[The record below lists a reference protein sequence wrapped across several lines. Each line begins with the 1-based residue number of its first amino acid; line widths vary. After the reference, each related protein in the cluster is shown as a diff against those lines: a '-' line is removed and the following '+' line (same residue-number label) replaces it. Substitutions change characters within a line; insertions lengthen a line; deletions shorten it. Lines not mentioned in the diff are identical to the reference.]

1 MKWLRNIKLLTKIQ
15 LYISLLFTLMFIVS
29 GAFLYFVRKDQ
40 IKTDNAKRIDN
51 QLNELVTIIDIY
63 QKRDRD
69 ILTLANAFAEN
80 KINEYSDIEED
91 ESKEIIIKAVEPFTN
106 KPMEVKVREWTV
118 DGLPL
123 LNSYLLVDEINR
135 LTKLDVSIYQK
146 TDKGYVNVSTSI
158 RSKSKDRST
167 GDIILNSSPI
177 VKAIEQSTQYTG
189 RFYQS
194 GGWYLTSY
202 RPIFVNSKIK
212 GFYYLGIKE
221 RIGSALK
228 SIFEGRK
235 FLKSGIPFVISK
247 EGMMLVHPDKPGE
260 DYSKTIIYE
269 KLMENK
275 ENSTFFDYRW
285 PDNRNGKWWTLH
297 AKYHPESESYVCI
310 SYPKRELYQELFTYS
325 LYGFIG
331 FVLFFILLQFTLSLA
346 NQTLRRRLKGLR
358 LALSQLADGNRTTS
372 LYLSGEK
379 EFDIL
384 SEKVNIISTRFNDL
398 AKFANGLVED
408 NFSQSYPK
416 SIIKDSIGEAL
427 IKINDKLNEAIYNEQ
442 LRQKDD
448 KLRVWE
454 SEGLTKFVNILQ
466 RNRENLEELCY
477 ELISNLVEYLNAD
490 IGALFFINSDNLND
504 VYFEQMATYAFEQK
518 RLVDKKIYPEQGL
531 IGRVFNEKQTIYL
544 SEIPKD
550 YINITSGLGESSPK
564 NLLIV
569 PLLINMEVH
578 GAIEIASFNVIKGFQ
593 IEFIEKIGENIAST
607 INNVLVNDK
616 TKRLLRQSREQSELL
631 SNQEE
636 EMRRNIIE
644 LKNIQK
650 ESDASIYA
658 KRDLLKSLEHILL
671 LVELSADGEILSISD
686 YVPKFFAMSKENLVG
701 KHYSDYSNFVP
712 VDEYKN
718 LILSWEKLAN
728 GEEVQTELKVKSGL
742 GKMTNI
748 MVNIVPEFENEKI
761 QRIILM
767 GVELKK

>member
-1 MKWLRNIKLLTKIQ
+1 
-15 LYISLLFTLMFIVS
+15 
-29 GAFLYFVRKDQ
+29 
-40 IKTDNAKRIDN
+40 
-51 QLNELVTIIDIY
+51 
-63 QKRDRD
+63 
-69 ILTLANAFAEN
+69 
-80 KINEYSDIEED
+80 
-91 ESKEIIIKAVEPFTN
+91 
-106 KPMEVKVREWTV
+106 
-118 DGLPL
+118 
-123 LNSYLLVDEINR
+123 
-135 LTKLDVSIYQK
+135 
-146 TDKGYVNVSTSI
+146 
-158 RSKSKDRST
+158 
-167 GDIILNSSPI
+167 
-177 VKAIEQSTQYTG
+177 
-189 RFYQS
+189 
-194 GGWYLTSY
+194 
-202 RPIFVNSKIK
+202 
-212 GFYYLGIKE
+212 
-221 RIGSALK
+221 
-228 SIFEGRK
+228 
-235 FLKSGIPFVISK
+235 
-247 EGMMLVHPDKPGE
+247 
-260 DYSKTIIYE
+260 
-269 KLMENK
+269 
-275 ENSTFFDYRW
+275 
-285 PDNRNGKWWTLH
+285 
-297 AKYHPESESYVCI
+297 
-310 SYPKRELYQELFTYS
+310 
-325 LYGFIG
+325 
-331 FVLFFILLQFTLSLA
+331 
-346 NQTLRRRLKGLR
+346 
-358 LALSQLADGNRTTS
+358 
-372 LYLSGEK
+372 
-379 EFDIL
+379 
-384 SEKVNIISTRFNDL
+384 
-398 AKFANGLVED
+398 
-408 NFSQSYPK
+408 
-416 SIIKDSIGEAL
+416 
-427 IKINDKLNEAIYNEQ
+427 
-442 LRQKDD
+442 
-448 KLRVWE
+448 
-454 SEGLTKFVNILQ
+454 
-466 RNRENLEELCY
+466 
-477 ELISNLVEYLNAD
+477 
-490 IGALFFINSDNLND
+490 ND

-616 TKRLLRQSREQSELL
+616 TKTLLRQSREQSELL